1 MTGELGRTLSK
12 KEALEDKI
20 EQIDQ
25 IQSEMEKYEDVGDD
39 REFTEGD
46 NEGDGGALESLMMLL
61 KLLEH
66 FGVSGGW
73 IKVERR
79 RLKRKYEGNNYSLN
93 RASVLDELVE
103 DLMYLMREGMD
114 KIEEEGRQVQDSR
127 EMRETR
133 QESVNRVK
141 SEQIVSQIN

>member
-20 EQIDQ
+20 EQIEQ
-25 IQSEMEKYEDVGDD
+25 IQSEMEKYKDVGDD
-39 REFTEGD
+39 RELTEGD

-66 FGVSGGW
+66 FGVSAGW
-73 IKVERR
+73 VKVERR
-79 RLKRKYEGNNYSLN
+79 RLKRKYEGNDHCMN

-103 DLMYLMREGMD
+103 DLMYLMREGMN
-114 KIEEEGRQVQDSR
+114 KIEEEGR
-127 EMRETR
+127 EE
-133 QESVNRVK
+133 
-141 SEQIVSQIN
+141 